1 MLDNLSATLDF
12 IQRVDRVP
20 YGCLDGC
27 MAEKLQLSLIPMRKT
42 TFRMPVDLHRRLK
55 IAAIQENRQM
65 ADILVDAIETYLSN
79 TRLAGRKAHK
89 R

>member
-1 MLDNLSATLDF
+1 MDGNMAT
-12 IQRVDRVP
+12 R
-20 YGCLDGC
+20 
-27 MAEKLQLSLIPMRKT
+27 LQLTLIPMRKT

-79 TRLAGRKAHK
+79 NRTAVSRPSRK